1 MRKIAELNRR
11 TFLMQMSKGAFALWS
26 EVTFGLG
33 RRGLAIA
40 LGGSGL
46 AAACQPITRPAPA
59 AAPAAGAGVAAV
71 QYHRV
76 IMDFVSAYVLV
87 RGQEI
92 AIVDTGLPNNI
103 AKFDEAIKGA
113 GLDWNAVGHLILT
126 HYHGDHVGGMG
137 EVLAAATKAT
147 VYAGQ
152 EDIAQIQ
159 STQTIKPV
167 VDGDEVFGLQIIGT
181 PGHTPGHISVLD
193 PVGSLLVAGDA
204 LVNMEGTLAGSPAQF
219 TTDMA
224 QAIASVQ
231 KLGGMSFEKLVF
243 GHGEPIEQG
252 AAALVAELAKT
263 LK

>member
-11 TFLMQMSKGAFALWS
+11 TFLMQMSRGAFALWS

-46 AAACQPITRPAPA
+46 AAACQPITRPAAPA
-59 AAPAAGAGVAAV
+59 AAGLAAV

-76 IMDFVSAYVLV
+76 ITEFVSAYVLV
-87 RGQEI
+87 RGSEI

-113 GLDWNAVGHLILT
+113 GLDWNAVGHVILT
-126 HYHGDHVGGMG
+126 HYHPDHVGGMG
-137 EVLAAATKAT
+137 EVLTAATKST
-147 VYAGQ
+147 VYAGK
-152 EDIAQIQ
+152 EDVAQIQ

-204 LVNMEGTLAGSPAQF
+204 LVNMEGKIAESPAQF

-224 QAIASVQ
+224 QAIASVK
-231 KLGGMSFEKLVF
+231 KLAGMNFEKLLF
-243 GHGEPIEQG
+243 GHGDPIEQG
-252 AAALVAELAKT
+252 ASAAVAELAKT
-263 LK
+263 LQ